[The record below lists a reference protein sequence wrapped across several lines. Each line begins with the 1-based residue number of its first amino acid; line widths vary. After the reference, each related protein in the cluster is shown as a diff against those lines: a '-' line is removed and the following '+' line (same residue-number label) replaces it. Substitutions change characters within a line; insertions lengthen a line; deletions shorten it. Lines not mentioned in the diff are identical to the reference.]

1 MKIPEPLFVII
12 NPAMRLLLRSPLH
25 FVVSSSLLLIT
36 YQGRRSGKRYTTPLR
51 YVREGETLCC
61 FTSRDTKW
69 WRNLED
75 GAEVVLRLEGRN
87 VRYHAR
93 TLTDDKEAAYRHI
106 ANYLAKY
113 PQDAA
118 YHDVRLDSDKR
129 PLAEDLERAAQ
140 ESIVVEATRVV

>member
-1 MKIPEPLFVII
+1 MTIPEPLFVII

-51 YVREGETLCC
+51 YVREGETLRC
-61 FTSRDTKW
+61 FTSPGTKW

-75 GAEVVLRLEGRN
+75 GAEVVLRLKGKN

-93 TLTDDKEAAYRHI
+93 TLTDDREAASAHI
-106 ANYLAKY
+106 ASYLAKY

-118 YHDVRLDSDKR
+118 YHDVGLDSDKR
-129 PLAEDLERAAQ
+129 PLAEDLERAAR
-140 ESIVVEATRVV
+140 ESIVVEATPIV